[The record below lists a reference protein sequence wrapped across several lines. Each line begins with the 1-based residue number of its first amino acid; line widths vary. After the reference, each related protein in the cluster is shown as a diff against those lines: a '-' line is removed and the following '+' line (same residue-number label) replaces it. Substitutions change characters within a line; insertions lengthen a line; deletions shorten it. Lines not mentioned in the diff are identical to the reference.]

1 MRHKEVFW
9 ADFAD
14 VYQLDITLEGTTHTL
29 VSEVNEDEERLWRFP
44 EEVTEEDALDLT
56 DFEAALK
63 ALSADS
69 FTGEKPTGKE
79 EIRLKLHLEN
89 EAFPE
94 TEIVLYRYDGTN
106 CLAVVDGESISLVPR
121 ASVVELV
128 ETVQSIVLNRA

>member
-1 MRHKEVFW
+1 M
-9 ADFAD
+9 
-14 VYQLDITLEGTTHTL
+14 DITLEGKTHTL
-29 VSEVNEDEERLWRFP
+29 ISEVNEDEERLWHFP
-44 EEVTEEDALDLT
+44 EEATEEDALDLT